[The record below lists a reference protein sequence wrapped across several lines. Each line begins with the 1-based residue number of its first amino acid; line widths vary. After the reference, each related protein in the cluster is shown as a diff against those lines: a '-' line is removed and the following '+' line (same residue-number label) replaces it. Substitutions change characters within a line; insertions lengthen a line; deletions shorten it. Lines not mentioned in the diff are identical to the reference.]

1 MDQSRWY
8 RRRRHSPASTIPPR
22 QLPPGLDPIHC
33 TASNQRS
40 LEPQPA
46 WVGRSEEAPYR
57 GVTSPFVSG
66 GSSSTALEYGGFQQ
80 CSPRPASPAR
90 LPGTDWEIGSRAPRG
105 LGLGVWGSWR
115 TGSRA
120 RRGLGL
126 GPSLWGSVVSWR
138 SGCWVPAEL
147 PNDWV
152 QGEEQGSHPP
162 AWCCVEE
169 RGRQLS
175 RRTPTI
181 ALSGTWTL
189 LTSLNFKA
197 PYLC

>member
-1 MDQSRWY
+1 MWMWGRVTYLGDIGDKWTNRDGIGAGVTPPPARY
-8 RRRRHSPASTIPPR
+8 RRDSS
-22 QLPPGLDPIHC
+22 PGLDPIHC

-105 LGLGVWGSWR
+105 LGLGVRGSWR
-115 TGSRA
+115 TGSGGP
-120 RRGLGL
+120 GLL
-126 GPSLWGSVVSWR
+126 
-138 SGCWVPAEL
+138 E
-147 PNDWV
+147 DWV
-152 QGEEQGSHPP
+152 QGSERSGSGPQTLG
-162 AWCCVEE
+162 V
-169 RGRQLS
+169 RGVLEVWVLG
-175 RRTPTI
+175 
-181 ALSGTWTL
+181 AGG
-189 LTSLNFKA
+189 A
-197 PYLC
+197 P